1 MAIQIKRS
9 TNTATPTTLEF
20 GELAWSGNG
29 DVVYIGNGSA
39 VVAVAGRRVTG
50 TLTANQAIVVDSN
63 SFIDEIKTGG
73 LTLTTSGTANTK
85 IVGLVANVELAN
97 STTIATSTAV
107 KNYVD
112 ENAVTGGSTQL
123 NGLTDVT
130 ITDRQQ
136 SDFMMASNT
145 THVRNVTV
153 AGGVTATANDTVV
166 TFNCVNSSADFLSG
180 ANLQFTTALKD
191 GDGNRLQ
198 ILYANGDAAWG

>member
-1 MAIQIKRS
+1 M
-9 TNTATPTTLEF
+9 P
-20 GELAWSGNG
+20 
-29 DVVYIGNGSA
+29 
-39 VVAVAGRRVTG
+39 G
-50 TLTANQAIVVDSN
+50 TLTANQSVVTDSN

-85 IVGLVANVELAN
+85 VVGIVANVEIAN
-97 STTIATSTAV
+97 TTTIATSQAL

-130 ITDRQQ
+130 ISDRSQ
-136 SDFMMASNT
+136 SDFIMAANT
-145 THVRNVTV
+145 THVRNVTT

-166 TFNCVNSSADFLSG
+166 TFNCVNSSSDFLVG
-180 ANLQFTTALKD
+180 ANLQVTTALKD
-191 GDGNRLQ
+191 GSGNRLQ

>member
-97 STTIATSTAV
+97 SRLAQL
-107 KNYVD
+107 D
-112 ENAVTGGSTQL
+112 EV
-123 NGLTDVT
+123 
-130 ITDRQQ
+130 
-136 SDFMMASNT
+136 
-145 THVRNVTV
+145 
-153 AGGVTATANDTVV
+153 
-166 TFNCVNSSADFLSG
+166 
-180 ANLQFTTALKD
+180 
-191 GDGNRLQ
+191 
-198 ILYANGDAAWG
+198 

>member
-9 TNTATPTTLEF
+9 ANTATPTSLEI
-20 GELAWSGNG
+20 GELAWSTNSQQIF
-29 DVVYIGNGSA
+29 IGNGSA
-39 VVAVAGRRVTG
+39 VVAVAGVRTPG
-50 TLTANQAIVVDSN
+50 TLTANQAMVVDAN
-63 SFIDEIKTGG
+63 SFLDEIKVGG
-73 LTLTTSGTANTK
+73 LTLTTSGTSNTK
-85 IVGLVANVELAN
+85 VVGIVANVEVAN
-97 STTIATSTAV
+97 TTTIATSQAL

-130 ITDRQQ
+130 ITDRAQ

-145 THVRNVTV
+145 THVRNVTT

-166 TFNCVNSSADFLSG
+166 TFNCVNASSDFLVG
-180 ANLQFTTALKD
+180 ANLQVTTALKD
-191 GDGNRLQ
+191 GSGNRLQ

>member
-166 TFNCVNSSADFLSG
+166 TFNCVNSSSDFLSG
-180 ANLQFTTALKD
+180 ANLQFTTAFKD

>member
-9 TNTATPTTLEF
+9 VNTATPSTLET
-20 GELAWSGNG
+20 GELAWSANSQQ
-29 DVVYIGNGSA
+29 VFIGNGSA
-39 VVAVAGRRVTG
+39 VVAIAGVRTPG
-50 TLTANQAIVVDSN
+50 TLTANQAIVIDAN
-63 SFIDEIKTGG
+63 SFLDEIKVGG
-73 LTLTTSGTANTK
+73 LTLTTSGTSNTK
-85 IVGLVANVELAN
+85 VTGIVANVEVSN
-97 STTIATSTAV
+97 TTTLATSQAL

-130 ITDRQQ
+130 ITDRAQ

-145 THVRNVTV
+145 THVRNVTT

-166 TFNCVNSSADFLSG
+166 TFNCVNASSDFLVG
-180 ANLQFTTALKD
+180 ANLQVTTALKD
-191 GDGNRLQ
+191 GSGNRLQ

>member
-9 TNTATPTTLEF
+9 VNTATPSTLET
-20 GELAWSGNG
+20 GELAWSTNSQQ
-29 DVVYIGNGSA
+29 VFIGNGSA
-39 VVAVAGRRVTG
+39 VVAIAGVRTPG
-50 TLTANQAIVVDSN
+50 TLTANQAIVIDAN
-63 SFIDEIKTGG
+63 SFLDEIKVGG
-73 LTLTTSGTANTK
+73 LTLTTSGTSNTK
-85 IVGLVANVELAN
+85 VTGIVANVEVSN
-97 STTIATSTAV
+97 TTTLATSQAL

-130 ITDRQQ
+130 ITDRAQ

-145 THVRNVTV
+145 THVRNVTT

-166 TFNCVNSSADFLSG
+166 TFNCVNASSDFLVG
-180 ANLQFTTALKD
+180 ANLQVTTALKD
-191 GDGNRLQ
+191 GSGNRLQ

>member
-9 TNTATPTTLEF
+9 ANTATPTSLEV
-20 GELAWSGNG
+20 GELAWSSNSE
-29 DVVYIGNGSA
+29 VIFVGNGSA
-39 VVAVAGRRVTG
+39 VVAVAGKRVPG
-50 TLTANQAIVVDSN
+50 TLTANQAIVVDAN
-63 SFIDEIKTGG
+63 SFLDEIKTGG
-73 LTLTTSGTANTK
+73 LTLTTSGTSNTK
-85 IVGLVANVELAN
+85 VVGIVANVEVAN
-97 STTIATSTAV
+97 TTTLATSQAL

-130 ITDRQQ
+130 ITDRAQ

-145 THVRNVTV
+145 THVRNVTT

-166 TFNCVNSSADFLSG
+166 IFNCVNASSDFLVG
-180 ANLQFTTALKD
+180 ANLQVTTALKD
-191 GDGNRLQ
+191 GSGNRLQ

>member
-9 TNTATPTTLEF
+9 ANTATPSSLET
-20 GELAWSGNG
+20 GELAWSTNSG
-29 DVVYIGNGSA
+29 VIFVGNGSA
-39 VVAVAGRRVTG
+39 VVAVAGIRVPG
-50 TLTANQAIVVDSN
+50 TLTANQSVVVDAN
-63 SFIDEIKTGG
+63 SFLDEIKTGG
-73 LTLTTSGTANTK
+73 LTLTTSGTSNTK
-85 IVGLVANVELAN
+85 VTGIVANVETSN
-97 STTIATSTAV
+97 TTTLATSQAL

-130 ITDRQQ
+130 ITDRAQ

-145 THVRNVTV
+145 THVRNLTT

-166 TFNCVNSSADFLSG
+166 TFNCVNATSDFLVG
-180 ANLQFTTALKD
+180 ANLQVTTALKD
-191 GDGNRLQ
+191 GSGNRLQ

>member
-9 TNTATPTTLEF
+9 ANTATPTSLEV
-20 GELAWSGNG
+20 GELAWSSNSE
-29 DVVYIGNGSA
+29 VIFVGNGSA
-39 VVAVAGRRVTG
+39 VVAVAGKRVPG
-50 TLTANQAIVVDSN
+50 TLTANQAIVVDAN
-63 SFIDEIKTGG
+63 SFLDEIKTGG
-73 LTLTTSGTANTK
+73 LTLTTSGTSNTK
-85 IVGLVANVELAN
+85 VVGIVANVEVAN
-97 STTIATSTAV
+97 TTTLATSQAL

-130 ITDRQQ
+130 ITDRAQ

-145 THVRNVTV
+145 THVRNVTT

-166 TFNCVNSSADFLSG
+166 TFNCVNASSDFLVG
-180 ANLQFTTALKD
+180 ANLQVTTALKD
-191 GDGNRLQ
+191 GSGNRLQ

>member
-1 MAIQIKRS
+1 VAIQIKRS

-180 ANLQFTTALKD
+180 ANLQFTTAFKD

>member
-9 TNTATPTTLEF
+9 VNTATPTSLET
-20 GELAWSGNG
+20 GELAWSTNSQQIF
-29 DVVYIGNGSA
+29 IGNGSA
-39 VVAVAGRRVTG
+39 VVAVAGVRTPG
-50 TLTANQAIVVDSN
+50 TLTANQAMVVDAN
-63 SFIDEIKTGG
+63 IFLDEIKVGG
-73 LTLTTSGTANTK
+73 LTLTTSGTSNTK
-85 IVGLVANVELAN
+85 VVGIVANVEVAN
-97 STTIATSTAV
+97 TTTIATSQAL

-130 ITDRQQ
+130 ITDRAQ

-145 THVRNVTV
+145 THVRNVTT

-166 TFNCVNSSADFLSG
+166 TFNCVNASSDFLVG
-180 ANLQFTTALKD
+180 ANLQVTTALKD
-191 GDGNRLQ
+191 GSGNRLQ

>member
-9 TNTATPTTLEF
+9 TNTATPTTLEI

-180 ANLQFTTALKD
+180 ANLQFTTAFKD
-191 GDGNRLQ
+191 GSGNRLQ

>member
-9 TNTATPTTLEF
+9 TNTATPTTLEI

-123 NGLTDVT
+123 NSLTDVT

-180 ANLQFTTALKD
+180 ANLQFTTAFKD

>member
-9 TNTATPTTLEF
+9 ANTATPSSLET
-20 GELAWSGNG
+20 GELAWSTNSG
-29 DVVYIGNGSA
+29 VIFVGNGSA
-39 VVAVAGRRVTG
+39 VVAVAGIRVPG
-50 TLTANQAIVVDSN
+50 TLTANQSVVVDSN
-63 SFIDEIKTGG
+63 SFLDEIKTGG
-73 LTLTTSGTANTK
+73 LTLTTSGTSNTK
-85 IVGLVANVELAN
+85 VTGIVANVETSN
-97 STTIATSTAV
+97 TTTLATSQAL

-130 ITDRQQ
+130 ITDRAQ

-145 THVRNVTV
+145 THVRNLTT

-166 TFNCVNSSADFLSG
+166 TFNCVNATSDFLVG
-180 ANLQFTTALKD
+180 ANLQVTTALKD
-191 GDGNRLQ
+191 GSGNRLQ